1 MITKSELKAL
11 NNAVKIKLDG
21 EWVYTEIDNVEIGG
35 VLLKD
40 FLTKA
45 KQDTAE
51 VLESVEKNLHEKIDT
66 LKDEVKALRT
76 AFEDTLKG
84 LMTR

>member
-21 EWVYTEIDNVEIGG
+21 EWVYTELDNVEIGG
-35 VLLKD
+35 VPLKD
-40 FLTKA
+40 FLTQAQKN
-45 KQDTAE
+45 TVE
-51 VLESVEKNLHEKIDT
+51 VVEPMEKNLHEKIDT
-66 LKDEVKALRT
+66 LKDEIKALRN